1 MFKREAPKET
11 KYEDI
16 SDEFLREDL
25 RGLAAKLKSTVVD
38 NEMRLSMPI
47 GEFERKWLALF
58 IGQPDPNNP
67 IKGIPTALW
76 YNEVTTNPYT
86 WVDILLPDGSVA
98 YSVPPLLNSKG
109 LQVQH
114 VDFFHH
120 IMELEAM
127 ATHGASKQQLDNYRE
142 KYIMQFIGHDS
153 EAETY
158 MNEINKMA
166 MFHGYAPFTKS
177 TSQMDQGS
185 TDPQLGESKG
195 FGESVRVDEF

>member
-1 MFKREAPKET
+1 
-11 KYEDI
+11 
-16 SDEFLREDL
+16 
-25 RGLAAKLKSTVVD
+25 
-38 NEMRLSMPI
+38 
-47 GEFERKWLALF
+47 
-58 IGQPDPNNP
+58 
-67 IKGIPTALW
+67 
-76 YNEVTTNPYT
+76 
-86 WVDILLPDGSVA
+86 
-98 YSVPPLLNSKG
+98 
-109 LQVQH
+109 
-114 VDFFHH
+114 
-120 IMELEAM
+120 M